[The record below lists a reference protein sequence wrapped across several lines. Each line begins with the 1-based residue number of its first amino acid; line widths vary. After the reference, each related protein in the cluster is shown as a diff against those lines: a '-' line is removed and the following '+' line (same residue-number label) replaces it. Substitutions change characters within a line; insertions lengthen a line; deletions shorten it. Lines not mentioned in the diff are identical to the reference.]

1 MWSAVRVI
9 GWSGSALVL
18 LSLISAGRGF
28 SAAQGYARATI
39 EHSARQ
45 VEQQLPGEVRDRK
58 LANDLA
64 DFRDEIVQQR
74 ARLNLA
80 DVERTR
86 LQRLVGE
93 LESATERRSVL
104 LRDAAAVVAKPL
116 AAGQG
121 TVFFAGREWSEA
133 QFGDELER
141 LTEEQEREQRRLGEQ
156 REAIVQL
163 EEVLAA
169 GRGLVGE
176 MEDLLRRS
184 EAEWQ
189 SLQLRREQAG
199 SRRQLLDLVESAGR
213 TGNSAA
219 AEIGRLLEGLR
230 SEVAEAEATNVAR
243 RNLHDGQESE
253 LSRAVKRQDLLER
266 LRRLS
271 GDTAGRIAPVAEL

>member
-80 DVERTR
+80 VVERTR

-243 RNLHDGQESE
+243 RNLHDDQESE

>member
-271 GDTAGRIAPVAEL
+271 GDTAGGVAPVAEL

>member
-1 MWSAVRVI
+1 MMWAAVRVI

-18 LSLISAGRGF
+18 LILMSAGRGF
-28 SAAQGYARATI
+28 SAAQGYARATL

-64 DFRDEIVQQR
+64 AFREEIVQRR
-74 ARLNLA
+74 AKLNLA
-80 DVERTR
+80 VLERTR
-86 LQRLVGE
+86 LQQLVSDLE
-93 LESATERRSVL
+93 LGIERRSVL
-104 LRDAAAVVAKPL
+104 LRDAAAAAAEPL
-116 AAGQG
+116 AEGQG
-121 TVFFAGREWSEA
+121 TVLFAGREWSET
-133 QFGDELER
+133 QFADELER
-141 LTEEQEREQRRLGEQ
+141 LTGEQEREQRRLEEQ
-156 REAIVQL
+156 REALVQL

-199 SRRQLLDLVESAGR
+199 SRRQLLDLVESTGR
-213 TGNSAA
+213 TGGSAA
-219 AEIGRLLEGLR
+219 AEIGRHLEGLR

-243 RNLHDGQESE
+243 GNLHDGQESE
-253 LSRAVKRQDLLER
+253 LSRVAKRQELLER
-266 LRRLS
+266 LRRV
-271 GDTAGRIAPVAEL
+271 GGAAAVAPVAGL

>member
-1 MWSAVRVI
+1 MMWSAVRVI

-18 LSLISAGRGF
+18 LILMSAGRGF
-28 SAAQGYARATI
+28 SAAQGYARATL

-64 DFRDEIVQQR
+64 AFREEIVQRR
-74 ARLNLA
+74 AKLNLA
-80 DVERTR
+80 VLERTR
-86 LQRLVGE
+86 LQQLVGDLE
-93 LESATERRSVL
+93 LGIERRSVL
-104 LRDAAAVVAKPL
+104 LRDAAAAAAEPL
-116 AAGQG
+116 AEGQG
-121 TVFFAGREWSEA
+121 TVLFAGREWSET
-133 QFGDELER
+133 QFADELER
-141 LTEEQEREQRRLGEQ
+141 LTGEQEREQRRLEEQ
-156 REAIVQL
+156 REALVQL

-199 SRRQLLDLVESAGR
+199 SRRQLLDLVESTGR
-213 TGNSAA
+213 TGGSAA
-219 AEIGRLLEGLR
+219 AEIGRHLEGLR

-243 RNLHDGQESE
+243 GNLHDGQESE
-253 LSRAVKRQDLLER
+253 LSRVAKRQELLER
-266 LRRLS
+266 LRRV
-271 GDTAGRIAPVAEL
+271 GGAAAVAPVAGL

>member
-28 SAAQGYARATI
+28 IAAQGYARATI

-243 RNLHDGQESE
+243 RNLHDDQESE

>member
-18 LSLISAGRGF
+18 LILISAGRGF

-80 DVERTR
+80 VVERTR

-243 RNLHDGQESE
+243 RNLHDDQESE

>member
-243 RNLHDGQESE
+243 RNLHDDQESE

>member
-28 SAAQGYARATI
+28 IAAQGYARATI